1 MTASVSILDSTT
13 ERGPQIFAGTGLLL
27 MLLGA
32 YMAGADTLSCSRTS
46 DGVDCQLQVTRML
59 GLATIERRE
68 IPDVVAV
75 EVRRATDSG
84 SDTANDTLY
93 VIARGS
99 LEVAAL
105 GGGAAGQFAGQV
117 DGLLKGQSTVP
128 VRVADSTWIVA
139 GACAGLGLV
148 LFAFGA
154 IAWRSE
160 IRSASSSPRT

>member
-1 MTASVSILDSTT
+1 MATPVPILDSIS

-32 YMAGADTLSCSRTS
+32 YMAGANTLSCSRTS
-46 DGVDCQLQVTRML
+46 DGVDCRLQVTRIL
-59 GLATIERRE
+59 GLATVERRD

-75 EVRRATDSG
+75 EVRRSADSG
-84 SDTANDTLY
+84 SDTVNDTLY
-93 VIARGS
+93 VIARGN

-105 GGGAAGQFAGQV
+105 GGGASGPFPSQV
-117 DGLLKGQSTVP
+117 DELLKGRSTAP
-128 VRVADSTWIVA
+128 VQVADSTWIVA

-160 IRSASSSPRT
+160 AQ

>member
-1 MTASVSILDSTT
+1 MAAPVSILDSIT

-46 DGVDCQLQVTRML
+46 DGVDCQLRVTRML
-59 GLATIERRE
+59 GLATVERRD
-68 IPDVVAV
+68 IPDVVGV
-75 EVRRATDSG
+75 EVRRSTDSG
-84 SDTANDTLY
+84 SDTVNDTLY
-93 VIARGS
+93 VVARRNV
-99 LEVAAL
+99 EVAAL
-105 GGGAAGQFAGQV
+105 GGEAAGKFAGQV
-117 DGLLKGQSTVP
+117 DGLLKGQSTAP
-128 VRVADSTWIVA
+128 VRVADSTWTVA

-160 IRSASSSPRT
+160 IGSASS

>member
-1 MTASVSILDSTT
+1 MSPSVSIPDSIT

-32 YMAGADTLSCSRTS
+32 YMAGGDTLSCSRTS
-46 DGVDCQLQVTRML
+46 DGVDCQLRVTRML
-59 GLATIERRE
+59 SLATVERRD

-75 EVRRATDSG
+75 EVRRSTDG
-84 SDTANDTLY
+84 GRDAVNDTLY
-93 VIARGS
+93 VIARGN

-105 GGGAAGQFAGQV
+105 GGGAAGQFAGQAN
-117 DGLLKGQSTVP
+117 GLLKGQSTTP
-128 VRVADSTWIVA
+128 VRLADSTWFVA

-160 IRSASSSPRT
+160 S

>member
-1 MTASVSILDSTT
+1 MASSVSMLDSIT
-13 ERGPQIFAGTGLLL
+13 ERGPHIFAGAGLLL

-46 DGVDCQLQVTRML
+46 DGVDCHLQITRIL
-59 GLATIERRE
+59 GLATIERRD

-75 EVRRATDSG
+75 EVRRSADSG
-84 SDTANDTLY
+84 GDTVNDTLY
-93 VIARGS
+93 VIARGN

-105 GGGAAGQFAGQV
+105 GGGSSGQFAGQV
-117 DGLLKGQSTVP
+117 NGLLKGSSTAP
-128 VRVADSTWIVA
+128 VLVADSTWIVA

-154 IAWRSE
+154 IAWRSGN
-160 IRSASSSPRT
+160 

>member
-1 MTASVSILDSTT
+1 MAPSVSILDWIT

-27 MLLGA
+27 MMLGA

-46 DGVDCQLQVTRML
+46 DGVDCQLRVTRML
-59 GLATIERRE
+59 GVATVERRD

-75 EVRRATDSG
+75 EVRRSDSG
-84 SDTANDTLY
+84 GDSVNDTLY
-93 VIARGS
+93 VIARGN

-105 GGGAAGQFAGQV
+105 GGGAAGQFAGEV
-117 DGLLKGQSTVP
+117 NGLLKGQSTAP
-128 VRVADSTWIVA
+128 VLVSDSTWVVA

-160 IRSASSSPRT
+160 FRSASS